1 MANAMKGKKYKICIR
16 CGKKRAY
23 GPWKALRPNHGICS
37 SCLDLSDTNVE
48 ELIEGWKKKKT

>member
-1 MANAMKGKKYKICIR
+1 MKGKKYKICIR